1 MVARPI
7 PDMKRERVTIC
18 GEHLFL
24 RPTWPSGSCRPDGH
38 VCCLGQQ
45 PWLFSKTI

>member
-7 PDMKRERVTIC
+7 PGVKRERVIIC

-24 RPTWPSGSCRPDGH
+24 RPTWSSGSCRPA
-38 VCCLGQQ
+38 
-45 PWLFSKTI
+45 